1 MLFSKTFLLIAA
13 AVVPSVM
20 AGCKNAPFQGTCL
33 SCTMDCQDAY
43 GGPGRQESLQRM
55 SCHLESDAAALNS
68 WFPRLKDFVN
78 DGGG

>member
-55 SCHLESDAAALNS
+55 SCQFACLAFCD
-68 WFPRLKDFVN
+68 DC
-78 DGGG
+78 D